1 MPAAVRS
8 KPFLINVSAVLL
20 FRFTAVSLIH
30 RPRVLPSYDF
40 PIPQILRVLC
50 LWLMEGETKCVEKAR
65 SLLKHLYPEGH
76 SGFPLTVWGQELVTC
91 SHVGARRSGKCSP
104 GLGSHLQ
111 RNSPTQRKRNT
122 CSDQQLGI
130 SASNTKGR
138 EIHLVVIEMCMNEVG
153 LHEDTEDH

>member
-1 MPAAVRS
+1 M
-8 KPFLINVSAVLL
+8 LCIYLL
-20 FRFTAVSLIH
+20 DLCTYCLHKTNTIYSLIPLNIFLYPTYKLAH
-30 RPRVLPSYDF
+30 NC
-40 PIPQILRVLC
+40 PQILRVLC

-91 SHVGARRSGKCSP
+91 SHVGARRFGKCSP
-104 GLGSHLQ
+104 GLGSHLR